1 MRVDF
6 DWLRDEDK
14 VLGGGAEGRGWWLSG
29 LFDGGLWWV
38 LLLLLMLGL
47 CVFGLEITYRSIL
60 GGNLHHRHQGEL
72 RLIFASSPPW
82 QILESDELEIIK
94 QPLGQMIVKLLFEM
108 NIVFNIYSM

>member
-1 MRVDF
+1 M
-6 DWLRDEDK
+6 
-14 VLGGGAEGRGWWLSG
+14 
-29 LFDGGLWWV
+29 

-47 CVFGLEITYRSIL
+47 CVFGLEIAYRSIL
-60 GGNLHHRHQGEL
+60 SGNLHHRHQGEL
-72 RLIFASSPPW
+72 RLIFASPSPW